1 MYADKFNPLG
11 TKRSVKDRL
20 GNGYDTYGAE
30 KRQRQDVSGKS
41 IQEESQHAYGKATD
55 QDLRR
60 KLLQMEVPQSS
71 KINSQSNVSGMPD
84 KRLSTTKNP
93 FSDATPTVAPDV
105 KGRSD
110 AELKKPTAQIASK
123 PVTTEH
129 KKQAQELTVSLFLK
143 RLGLSKYAITFQA
156 EEVDMIALKHMNEA
170 DFKEMGLPM
179 GPRKKILLALSSLK
193 EPDVKK

>member
-129 KKQAQELTVSLFLK
+129 KKQV
-143 RLGLSKYAITFQA
+143 I
-156 EEVDMIALKHMNEA
+156 VDMIALKHMNEA